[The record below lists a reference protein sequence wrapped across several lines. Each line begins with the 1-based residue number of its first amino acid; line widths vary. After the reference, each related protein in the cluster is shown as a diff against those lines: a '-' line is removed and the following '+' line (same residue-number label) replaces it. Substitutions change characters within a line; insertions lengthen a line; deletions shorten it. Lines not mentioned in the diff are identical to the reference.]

1 MSQQAATPSLD
12 KARFTTGS
20 TMRHVLVSTAAMG
33 LGLMAIFLVD
43 LADIF
48 FLSLLKNPA
57 ITAAMGFAGPIL
69 FFTLS
74 ICIGSSIA
82 MGALVARHIGAGDQ
96 EEARRFTGNI
106 FIYGIAVT
114 GVLSLLVWSQVDNLL
129 GLLGARGEARLQA
142 GLYLRIVLLS
152 MPLLSVAM
160 SVGAV
165 LRALGDIRRSAYAML
180 TGSLVNAGLDPLLIF
195 GLGLGIEGAA
205 IASVCARLATAMI
218 GLFWI
223 ASSHHFL
230 PAMDRIT
237 FVRQLRPYLNIAVPA
252 ILTNI
257 ATPVSQAIITG
268 TLSRFGESV
277 MAGAA
282 VMWRLVPVV
291 FFALFALSAAIGPL
305 IGQNFGARHFGRVRQ
320 VMVDS
325 LKFVA
330 LYVAIACGLLFI
342 FQNPIIAIF
351 HISGDGA
358 VVASFYMSWTAWA
371 YMFDGALFASNA
383 AFNNLGHARLSM
395 LFNWAR
401 ATLGTLPFVLLGGWL
416 FGARGVFAGLALGSV
431 IFGTLA
437 ITTCFIL
444 IGRLQRSSVDKPVP
458 GA

>member
-1 MSQQAATPSLD
+1 MSQQAANIPRD
-12 KARFTTGS
+12 RARFTHGS
-20 TMRHVLVSTAAMG
+20 TMRHVLVSTGAMG

-57 ITAAMGFAGPIL
+57 ITAAMGFAGPVL

-82 MGALVARHIGAGDQ
+82 MGALVARHVGAGDM

-114 GVLSLLVWSQVDNLL
+114 GLLSLLVWSNADNLL
-129 GLLGARGEARLQA
+129 SLLGARGEARVQA

-180 TGSLVNAGLDPLLIF
+180 TGSLVNACLDPLLIF

-205 IASVCARLATAMI
+205 FASVCARLATAMI

-223 ASSHHFL
+223 ARSHQFL
-230 PAMDRIT
+230 PAIDRNT
-237 FVRQLRPYLNIAVPA
+237 FARQLRPYLQIAVPA

-257 ATPVSQAIITG
+257 ATPVSQAIITS
-268 TLSRFGESV
+268 TLARFGESV

-305 IGQNFGARHFGRVRQ
+305 VGQNFGARHFERVRQ
-320 VMVDS
+320 VMIDS

-330 LYVAIACGLLFI
+330 VYVAIACGLLFI
-342 FQNPIIAIF
+342 FQNQIIAAF

-358 VVASFYMSWTAWA
+358 MVAGFYMSWIAWA
-371 YMFDGALFASNA
+371 YLFDGGLFASNA

-416 FGARGVFAGLALGSV
+416 FGARGVFAGLALGRG

-444 IGRLQRSSVDKPVP
+444 IGRLQRSSVDKPAA